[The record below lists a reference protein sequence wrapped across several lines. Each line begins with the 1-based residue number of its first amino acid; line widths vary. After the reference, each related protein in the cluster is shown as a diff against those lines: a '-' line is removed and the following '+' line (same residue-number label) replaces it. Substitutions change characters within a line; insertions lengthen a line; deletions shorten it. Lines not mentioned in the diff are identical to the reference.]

1 MGKIK
6 IAVLFGGRSPEHSI
20 SCISANSILGALDR
34 NKYEVTPI
42 GITRKNEWVVFK
54 DKSPFLDLVKSDLP
68 EVKAEGINENK
79 SLSSG
84 LITPPELLNTDVV
97 FPVLHGPNGEDG
109 TIQGLFELLNLK
121 YVGSG
126 VLSSSV
132 CMDKTVTKA
141 LLSQGNLPIG
151 DYLTISNH
159 DWLVNKARITNAIK
173 NMSFPLFIKP
183 ARSGSSLG
191 ISKVKDFSDV
201 ESAIEKA
208 REFDKKVIVEASIE
222 NSREIECGVLGGY
235 KNLPVRASLPAE
247 IIVKSEHEFYD
258 FEAKYIDDSVDLV
271 VPANLSDALLTQV
284 QDLSIK
290 VFELLNCAGLARI
303 DFLVTKNNEVLINE
317 VNTMPGFTSI
327 SMFPR
332 MWQSSGVNYAEL
344 VDYLVE
350 EALNRVV
357 ETN

>member
-191 ISKVKDFSDV
+191 ISKVKVFSEV

>member
-191 ISKVKDFSDV
+191 ISKVKVFSEV

-303 DFLVTKNNEVLINE
+303 DFLVTMNNEVLINE

>member
-191 ISKVKDFSDV
+191 ISKVKDFSEV

>member
-191 ISKVKDFSDV
+191 ISKVKVFSEV

-271 VPANLSDALLTQV
+271 VPANLSNALLTQV

>member
-1 MGKIK
+1 MSKIK
-6 IAVLFGGRSPEHSI
+6 VAVLFGGRSAEHSI
-20 SCISANSILGALDR
+20 SCISANSILSALDR
-34 NKYEVTPI
+34 NKYEVFPI
-42 GITRKNEWVVFK
+42 GISKKNEWVVFQ
-54 DKSPFLDLVKSDLP
+54 DKLPFFELTKGELP
-68 EVKAEGINENK
+68 EVNSNGIKDNKAIN
-79 SLSSG
+79 SS
-84 LITPPELLNTDVV
+84 ISTPPELLSADVV
-97 FPVLHGPNGEDG
+97 FPVLHGTNGEDG
-109 TIQGLFELLNLK
+109 TIQGLFEVLNLK

-141 LLSQGNLPIG
+141 LLNQAKLPMG
-151 DYLTISNH
+151 DYLAISNR
-159 DWLVNKARITNAIK
+159 DWLENKSTTLGNVK
-173 NMSFPLFIKP
+173 KMDFPIFIKP
-183 ARSGSSLG
+183 ARAGSSVG
-191 ISKVKDFSDV
+191 ISKVKDPQGV
-201 ESAIEKA
+201 EVAIEKA

-235 KNLPVRASLPAE
+235 QSISNRASLPAE

-258 FEAKYIDDSVDLV
+258 FEAKYLDDSAELV
-271 VPANLSDALLTQV
+271 VPANLSPSLLKQV
-284 QDLSIK
+284 QDISVK

-303 DFLVTKNNEVLINE
+303 DFFITKDEKVLVNE

-357 ETN
+357 ETI

>member
-20 SCISANSILGALDR
+20 SCISANSILSALDR

-42 GITRKNEWVVFK
+42 GITMKNEWVVFK
-54 DKSPFLDLVKSDLP
+54 DKSPFLDLVKADLP
-68 EVKAEGINENK
+68 EVKAEGISQNK

-84 LITPPELLNTDVV
+84 LITPPELLTTDVV
-97 FPVLHGPNGEDG
+97 FPILHGPNGEDG

-159 DWLVNKARITNAIK
+159 DWLANKSRITSAIEK
-173 NMSFPLFIKP
+173 MSFPLFIKP

-191 ISKVKDFSDV
+191 ISKVKDFSIV
-201 ESAIEKA
+201 EAAIEKA

-235 KNLPVRASLPAE
+235 NNFPVRASLPAE

-271 VPANLSDALLTQV
+271 VPANLSEALLTQV

-290 VFELLNCAGLARI
+290 VFDLLNCAGLARI
-303 DFLVTKNNEVLINE
+303 DFFITKNNEVIINE

-332 MWQSSGVNYAEL
+332 MWKSSGVNYADL

>member
-191 ISKVKDFSDV
+191 ISKVKVFSEV

-235 KNLPVRASLPAE
+235 KNLPVRTSLPAE

>member
-20 SCISANSILGALDR
+20 SCISANSILSVLDR

-42 GITRKNEWVVFK
+42 GITMKNEWVVFK
-54 DKSPFLDLVKSDLP
+54 DKSPFLDLVKADLP
-68 EVKAEGINENK
+68 EVKAEGISQNK

-84 LITPPELLNTDVV
+84 LITPPELLTTDVV
-97 FPVLHGPNGEDG
+97 FPILHGPNGEDG

-159 DWLVNKARITNAIK
+159 DWLANKSRITSAIEK
-173 NMSFPLFIKP
+173 MSFPLFIKP

-191 ISKVKDFSDV
+191 ISKVKDFSGV
-201 ESAIEKA
+201 EAAIEKA

-235 KNLPVRASLPAE
+235 KNFSVRASLPAE

-271 VPANLSDALLTQV
+271 VPANLSEALLTQV

-303 DFLVTKNNEVLINE
+303 DFFITKNNEVIINE

-332 MWQSSGVNYAEL
+332 MWKSSGVNYADL

>member
-20 SCISANSILGALDR
+20 SCISANSILSALDR

-42 GITRKNEWVVFK
+42 GITMKNEWVVFK
-54 DKSPFLDLVKSDLP
+54 DKSPFLDLAKADLP
-68 EVKAEGINENK
+68 EVKAEGINQNK

-159 DWLVNKARITNAIK
+159 DWLINKSRITNAIK

-191 ISKVKDFSDV
+191 ISKVKDFSSI
-201 ESAIEKA
+201 ESAIENA

-222 NSREIECGVLGGY
+222 NSREIECGVLG
-235 KNLPVRASLPAE
+235 
-247 IIVKSEHEFYD
+247 
-258 FEAKYIDDSVDLV
+258 
-271 VPANLSDALLTQV
+271 Q
-284 QDLSIK
+284 
-290 VFELLNCAGLARI
+290 
-303 DFLVTKNNEVLINE
+303 
-317 VNTMPGFTSI
+317 FTC
-327 SMFPR
+327 
-332 MWQSSGVNYAEL
+332 
-344 VDYLVE
+344 
-350 EALNRVV
+350 
-357 ETN
+357 